1 MDNNDQNLQENQQVT
16 DQGKTDL
23 PEAVQPQ
30 TPEEAKTDV
39 WGTPINED
47 QTPVPAPEPIEYEQP
62 FLARSVATG
71 DKVFLVY
78 KDERRWITSPEALA
92 GLGYQFGDEHEIKYN
107 QLTKYK
113 EGDTIGMDDVKP
125 LREELGNKP
134 LTTEEPVVSE
144 NKESETTE
152 EGSNQDSADEFYGKG
167 EVEVANE
174 AVDLLK
180 ENLTG
185 INYFYEVRENKPEAI
200 FIIPI
205 IRSDYIKRY
214 LETLYKYTSIDFKV
228 IVIDQTIDKKAYE
241 ECKDKVHL
249 WVNSY
254 RNLGFSKA
262 HNTGALLALREE
274 PKYIVFSNDDVEFM
288 NKRWW
293 GGIMETFN
301 LDPKIVGVNPFS
313 PRIAMWGYGVD
324 GYLDV
329 IDYKPEFSEEDYNF
343 CLAGDFESV
352 KATKKAK
359 TIAGEEMNIPA
370 SFPGKQSGVIDAV
383 ATWCTVFKTE
393 ELLKLGLWDERYFP
407 GSGEDYDMMARA
419 YSSGYPERSETY
431 RPDQHLRVVG
441 TTKAY
446 AWHHWTRSKDY
457 FNENPE
463 AREKLMNVRP
473 NFSDAGAPWR
483 KDSKGQFDVWGHQP
497 GSDPKIPLIR
507 EKKIVVD
514 NL

>member
-1 MDNNDQNLQENQQVT
+1 MDNNDQNLQKNAVVT
-16 DQGKTDL
+16 NQGKTDL

-39 WGTPINED
+39 WGTPINEN
-47 QTPVPAPEPIEYEQP
+47 QTPVPASEPLEYEQP

-71 DKVFLVY
+71 DKVFLIF

-107 QLTKYK
+107 QLTSYK
-113 EGDTIGMDDVKP
+113 EGEAIGVDDVKS
-125 LREELGNKP
+125 LREELGNKSLSTP
-134 LTTEEPVVSE
+134 NDPKSEPVEQPEIVAQ
-144 NKESETTE
+144 ESEQLPIKTE
-152 EGSNQDSADEFYGKG
+152 DFK
-167 EVEVANE
+167 VAEEIDDN
-174 AVDLLK
+174 LRK
-180 ENLTG
+180 EN
-185 INYFYEVRENKPEAI
+185 YYYEVRGEKPEAI
-200 FIIPI
+200 FVIPI
-205 IRSDYIKRY
+205 IRPDYIKRY
-214 LETLYKYTSIDFKV
+214 LETLYKYTPIDFRV

-293 GGIMETFN
+293 GGIMETFA
-301 LDPKIVGVNPFS
+301 LDPKIIGVNPNS
-313 PRIAMWGYGVD
+313 PRIAMWGYGVN

-343 CLAGDFESV
+343 LLTGDFESV

-359 TIAGEEMNIPA
+359 TNEGEEVNIPA

-383 ATWCTVFKTE
+383 ATWCTVFKTD
-393 ELLKLGLWDERYFP
+393 ELLKLGLWDERYYP

-419 YSSGYPERSETY
+419 YSSGYPERSDVY

-441 TTKAY
+441 TNKSW

-473 NFSDAGAPWR
+473 NFSDAGVPWR
-483 KDSKGQFDVWGHQP
+483 KLSNGNFDCWGHYDKN
-497 GSDPKIPLIR
+497 GVKTPLIR
-507 EKKIVVD
+507 EKKIFVD
-514 NL
+514 SL